1 MNQNMNP
8 LRDLQFPIRK
18 KNVFMISDLEKQV
31 GDSLSMLEIKD
42 MH

>member
-1 MNQNMNP
+1 MNQNMNS
-8 LRDLQFPIRK
+8 LRDLKFPIR

-31 GDSLSMLEIKD
+31 GDSLSTLEIKD